1 MKQLK
6 KLMNFEK
13 AKAEL
18 ASRLRALDAAG
29 PSGFEGLMRDVLSE
43 ITGELFRLAKS
54 GPQGGSDVRAINS
67 NTIKIGLEGKR
78 YAENTR
84 LGLDELQ
91 AKLIDAAKQE
101 DPVDLW
107 VLAAT
112 REISASDHEQ
122 LSKLGISHGISV
134 LLLDWPVAAGVL
146 PDLAVLCAEAPQAV
160 EAHIG
165 SDISIASSIATI
177 RTHANFER
185 FRDRLRNRLGAADIG
200 YAAATEAMHAWI
212 RVALR
217 DQANAGA
224 RLGGRGHDLLA
235 SLETRITR
243 KTLDEQLDQWLASS
257 RPAVLVG
264 NEGVGKTWSFLS
276 WWIDRT
282 AQPEPLPLSI
292 FVSAKDVRD
301 ENVEDL
307 ITRLLAT
314 RLEHGDRAFWQHR
327 LDQWRRAAVDRPQL
341 ILVIDGLN
349 QNWTKRDWADFVQPL
364 YDERWVGRVAILMTC
379 WPDHWVDLHKLA
391 PLTPEAVE
399 IPVANFSDPELD
411 LLLASCG
418 LSRKGFAD
426 PMLAMMRVPRLSLL
440 AITRQKELAESGDV
454 TPERLAYEDWKNR
467 IARRGSA
474 LAITDAEF
482 QDFVREI
489 GTTLR
494 TSVKSSTFTRSD
506 LLDRLGR
513 DSGKER
519 KDLVETLGEI
529 VAGRWLEPGTRSHE
543 FRVNTELTPFVLG
556 LTLAHELKEASDDGS
571 AATIIAGFVDPF
583 KGQRL
588 GVAILRAATTIALLD
603 PEVERGARR
612 AILKRWLL
620 EQNFMQDDFDAYW
633 RLIGLDVDL
642 MCQNIEDTWLSR
654 EGSGVFSDEIL
665 IKGMVQ
671 AYRFPQVA
679 SHLVRRAEQWLGW
692 LWEDPDEGR
701 FLGRIDPSS
710 KRSLENRA
718 RTRASLI
725 EWQNIERPDWPPIE
739 LRTSGDVS
747 WFSHRVFGI
756 LSFLPRT
763 PFIRAYAAW
772 GLSRAVMDLPR
783 HIDELGWVLRLNLED
798 AEPFQPTFYE
808 WVERL
813 RASGGAI
820 GNRAAKYLLEALGD
834 PRAQDMLDAIEAP
847 KLGEDKVTKEEPWV
861 DPRDPSQSSS
871 CDTRVERIDG
881 RLLWL
886 HHRQNG
892 DADVGL
898 ERTKTTLARLDPAA
912 LQTIAVEASRSAPDR
927 TWEQLWG
934 LLYRAHRVLVL
945 LSADERHIIVKAID
959 RLLEG
964 GKLRDEKEL
973 PWWRA
978 RRLELCLWDASP
990 SEQLT
995 IIREQCQDANDLVLL
1010 DGALPHLDQTFL
1022 RSELAKFPL
1031 TGTKAEKLVSLY
1043 YLTQRATDATLHGC
1057 SSLAALIS
1065 DEDEDV
1071 RRLAIELAPATR
1083 EPSVMAAIAAS
1094 GRDAK
1099 GAANQADRANIS
1111 RALLAASEVLG
1122 QPDLLK
1128 RADPEVV
1135 ALQAIWHPT
1144 DTSTLRSYDVF
1155 LRAALRDSLVLRSGP
1170 VGDHWV
1176 RHDAAIRALI
1186 SQDPGGF
1193 MPWLTNWLSETGD
1206 IPNFVLMDEFPLISL
1221 CRTLFEADAPQAEV
1235 LWDKLTEAMAG
1246 GIMKNQSLSLLPM
1259 ESPVGEHG
1267 DRMRT
1272 RVLSSATTDQ
1282 DLAALVQAALKH
1294 GHNDWLERIIRDGE
1308 ASGRAGDIAR
1318 AYTLLG
1324 YSDAVSPF
1332 INLWEEFS
1340 DRKPV
1345 HGWLASVYQLSHA
1358 AFELN
1363 RWARH
1368 WYRAYLDAPDPAAAF
1383 AAFELL
1389 LSCLDGRASLWI
1401 KIRSEL
1407 EAAQRYLKAHWDSN
1421 VSELNDA
1428 IKKSRDKLKK
1438 TLFHTAIME
1447 QTQHPWL

>member
-1 MKQLK
+1 MD
-6 KLMNFEK
+6 FEE

-18 ASRLRALDAAG
+18 ASRLRTLDAAG

-43 ITGELFRLAKS
+43 VTGELFRLAKS
-54 GPQGGSDVRAINS
+54 GPQGGSDVRAVNS

-78 YAENTR
+78 YGENTR

-91 AKLIDAAKQE
+91 AKLIDAAMQE

-112 REISASDHEQ
+112 REISASDYEQ
-122 LSKLGISHGISV
+122 LSKSGISHGISI
-134 LLLDWPVAAGVL
+134 LLLDWPVEAGVL
-146 PDLAVLCAEAPQAV
+146 PDLAVLCAEAPQAM

-165 SDISIASSIATI
+165 SDISIANSIATI
-177 RTHANFER
+177 RIHANFER

-200 YAAATEAMHAWI
+200 YAAATEAMHGWM

-217 DQANAGA
+217 NQANAGA

-243 KTLDEQLDQWLASS
+243 KTLNEQLDQWLASS

-276 WWIDRT
+276 WWIDR
-282 AQPEPLPLSI
+282 AARPEPLPLTI
-292 FVSAKDVRD
+292 FVSAKEVRD

-307 ITRLLAT
+307 ISRLLAG
-314 RLEHGDRAFWQHR
+314 RLEHGDRVFWQRR
-327 LDQWRRAAVDRPQL
+327 LDQWRRADVVRPQF

-349 QNWTKRDWADFVQPL
+349 QNWTKRDWADFIQPV
-364 YDERWVGRVAILMTC
+364 YDERWIGRVAVLMTC
-379 WPDHWVDLHKLA
+379 WPDHWTDLHKLA
-391 PLTPEAVE
+391 PLTPEPIE
-399 IPVANFSDPELD
+399 IPVTNFSDAELD
-411 LLLASCG
+411 LLLASHG

-426 PMLAMMRVPRLSLL
+426 PMLAMMKVPRLSLL
-440 AITRQKELAESGDV
+440 AITRQKQLADSGDV

-474 LAITDAEF
+474 LAIGDAEF

-494 TSVKSSTFTRSD
+494 SSVENLAFTRSE
-506 LLDRLGR
+506 LLDRLGK

-519 KDLVETLGEI
+519 TDLRETLGEI
-529 VAGRWLEPGTRSHE
+529 VAGRWLEPGTRAHE
-543 FRVNTELTPFVLG
+543 FRVNPELTPFALG
-556 LTLAHELKEASDDGS
+556 LTLAHELKEASYDGS

-583 KGQRL
+583 KGQGL
-588 GVAILRAATTIALLD
+588 GVSILRAATTIALLD
-603 PEVERGARR
+603 PEVGRGARR
-612 AILKRWLL
+612 AILKRWLS
-620 EQNFMQDDFDAYW
+620 EQNFMQADFDAYW

-642 MCQNIEDTWLSR
+642 MCQNIENTWLSG

-701 FLGRIDPSS
+701 FLGRIDPNSQ
-710 KRSLENRA
+710 RSLDNRA

-725 EWQNIERPDWPPIE
+725 EWHNIERSEWPQIE

-747 WFSHRVFGI
+747 WFSYRVFGI
-756 LSFLPRT
+756 LSFLPRA
-763 PFIRAYAAW
+763 PFIRAYVAW
-772 GLSRAVMDLPR
+772 GLSRAVMGVPR
-783 HIDELGWVLRLNLED
+783 HLDELAWVFRLNKED
-798 AEPFQPTFYE
+798 ADPFALAFYG
-808 WVERL
+808 WIERL
-813 RASGGAI
+813 RTLGGAI
-820 GNRAAKYLLEALGD
+820 ADGAAKYLLEAVAD
-834 PRAQDMLDAIEAP
+834 PRAQDMLDRSGIP
-847 KLGEDKVTKEEPWV
+847 KSGDGETTEPAWI
-861 DPRDPSQSSS
+861 DPRNPSQQPVL
-871 CDTRVERIDG
+871 DTQKERVHG
-881 RLLWL
+881 RSLWL

-892 DADVGL
+892 DDDIRL
-898 ERTKTTLARLDPAA
+898 ERVKTTLARLDPPV
-912 LQTIAVEASRSAPDR
+912 LQEIAIEATRSASDR
-927 TWEQLWG
+927 TSEQLWG
-934 LLYRAHRVLVL
+934 LVHRTHRILML
-945 LSADERHIIVKAID
+945 LSAEERHILVKAID
-959 RLLEG
+959 RVLDGSELS
-964 GKLRDEKEL
+964 DEKNL
-973 PWWRA
+973 LWWRA
-978 RRLELCLWDASP
+978 RRLEIRLWGTTL

-995 IIREQCQDANDLVLL
+995 IIREECQDANELAMLN
-1010 DGALPHLDQTFL
+1010 GPLPHLDQPLL
-1022 RSELAKFPL
+1022 REELAKFPL
-1031 TGTKAEKLVSLY
+1031 AGTKAQKLVSLY
-1043 YLTQRATDATLHGC
+1043 YLNQRSSDATLRGW
-1057 SSLAALIS
+1057 SSLAALVS

-1071 RRLAIELAPATR
+1071 RRLALELASETR

-1094 GRDAK
+1094 GKDAK
-1099 GAANQADRANIS
+1099 SAANRVDRAHIS

-1135 ALQAIWHPT
+1135 ALQLIWHPT
-1144 DTSTLRSYDVF
+1144 DITISQAYDAF
-1155 LRAALRDSLVLRSGP
+1155 LRTALQRSLVLRSGP
-1170 VGDHWV
+1170 IGDHWV
-1176 RHDAAIRALI
+1176 RHEVAIRALI
-1186 SQDPGGF
+1186 SQDPNGF
-1193 MPWLTNWLSETGD
+1193 LPWLTSWLSEIGD
-1206 IPNFVLMDEFPLISL
+1206 IPNFVLLDESPLIAL
-1221 CRTLFEADAPQAEV
+1221 CRALFEVGAPQAEV
-1235 LWDKLTEAMAG
+1235 LWDKLTEAMAS
-1246 GIMKNQSLSLLPM
+1246 GIMKNQSLLLLPM
-1259 ESPVGEHG
+1259 ESPVGENG
-1267 DRMRT
+1267 DRIRT

-1294 GHNDWLERIIRDGE
+1294 GHTGWLERVIRDGE
-1308 ASGRAGDIAR
+1308 ASGRAGDIAK

-1324 YSDAVSPF
+1324 YSDAASPF
-1332 INLWEEFS
+1332 INLWDEFS
-1340 DRKPV
+1340 DRKPTR
-1345 HGWLASVYQLSHA
+1345 GWLASVYQVSHA

-1389 LSCLDGRASLWI
+1389 LSCLDGRAPLWI
-1401 KIRSEL
+1401 KIKSEL
-1407 EAAQRYLKAHWDSN
+1407 EPAERYLKAHWSSN
-1421 VSELNDA
+1421 VRELNGV